1 MSIRKLSPMQI
12 MHGII
17 TIVHIPLILLIYMM
31 QPFIKIRF
39 GYFSTG
45 RIGHFA
51 SDLGYAI
58 AMNKNQHKN
67 EVNFYYLQ
75 DDISNTQLEIIAKRE
90 LNVSQYYK
98 YFVYAYTALG
108 LKSKVVI
115 PYRHK
120 CGSRDTTGIT
130 YNSTYDIILL
140 NRENLIS
147 ESYMKKY
154 GWTQG
159 EKFVCL
165 NVRDKAFFSESES
178 SRHAYR
184 NSNID
189 DYETAANYLLD
200 LGYWVV
206 RMGKNV
212 ERPFNINHSKLIDY
226 GADKNG
232 SALLDIWFCKN
243 CEFFISTG
251 TGIDSVA
258 LMFKKQTL
266 IVNLLPIIDIIS
278 WVNGITLPK
287 RLFWNSG
294 KELSLIEHLNNSYGN
309 THQYIEKGIKVVDL
323 SPGEIRFAV
332 KEMVDRLNNVP
343 LTSRQI
349 KMQKEFWIILEGHE
363 LYNKFHGFRDPE
375 ASFGISFLKNSPN
388 FLQ

>member
-1 MSIRKLSPMQI
+1 MS
-12 MHGII
+12 
-17 TIVHIPLILLIYMM
+17 PL
-31 QPFIKIRF
+31 IKIRF
-39 GYFSTG
+39 GYFSTD

-51 SDLGYAI
+51 VDLGYAI
-58 AMNKNQHKN
+58 AINKEIANNKNRR
-67 EVNFYYLQ
+67 EVIFYYLQ
-75 DDISNTQLEIIAKRE
+75 DEICNSQLKIIAKRE
-90 LNVSQYYK
+90 LSVNQYYK
-98 YFVYAYTALG
+98 YFVYAYTLLG
-108 LKSKVVI
+108 LSSKIVI

-120 CGSRDTTGIT
+120 CASRDIDGIMINFN
-130 YNSTYDIILL
+130 YNISLL
-140 NRENLIS
+140 DKENTIAEEYL
-147 ESYMKKY
+147 KKY
-154 GWTQG
+154 GWIKG

-165 NVRDKAFFSESES
+165 NVRDSAFFNESKEV
-178 SRHAYR
+178 HNHNAFR
-184 NSNID
+184 NSDID
-189 DYETAANYLLD
+189 DYEAAVNYLLNM
-200 LGYWVV
+200 GYWVV
-206 RMGKNV
+206 RMGRKV
-212 ERPFNINHSKLIDY
+212 ERPFKIKHSRLIDY
-226 GADKNG
+226 GVDPN
-232 SALLDIWFCKN
+232 SSDLLDIWLSKN
-243 CEFFISTG
+243 CYFFISTG

-266 IVNLLPIIDIIS
+266 IVNLLPIIGIIS